1 MRYKVLATDYD
12 GTLAAH
18 GKVTESTL
26 EALRKVRLS
35 GRKLLMVTGRHLPD
49 LKSVFLRLDLFDL
62 VVAENGALLYWP
74 ATGEEQLLCDPPDPR
89 FIDLLEQKGVP
100 SSVGRGIVA
109 TWEPHQTAVLECIRD
124 LGLELHVIFNKGSVM
139 VLPSGVNKASGM
151 LAALKHLGLSPQ
163 DVVGVG
169 DAENDHAFLTE
180 CECAV
185 AVANALNTLKDRADV
200 VTRGKQGEG
209 VEELIE
215 QLLENDLARYGSK
228 TRTRGAAHVDS

>member
-1 MRYKVLATDYD
+1 MRYLALATDYD

-26 EALRKVRLS
+26 EALQQVRLS

-49 LKSVFLRLDLFDL
+49 LKSVFEQLDLFDV

-74 ATGEEQLLCDPPDPR
+74 ATRDEKLLCDPPDPR
-89 FIDLLEQKGVP
+89 FIKLLEKREVP
-100 SSVGRGIVA
+100 ITVGRGIVA
-109 TWEPHQTAVLECIRD
+109 TWEPHERAVLECIRD

-139 VLPSGVNKASGM
+139 VLPSGVNKATGL
-151 LAALKHLGLSPQ
+151 LAALKDLGLSARN
-163 DVVGVG
+163 VVGVG

-185 AVANALNTLKDRADV
+185 AVANALSTLKERADV
-200 VTRGKQGEG
+200 VTQGKQGQG
-209 VEELIE
+209 VEELIA

-228 TRTRGAAHVDS
+228 ERSRGAAHVDG

>member
-1 MRYKVLATDYD
+1 MRYLALATDYD

-18 GKVTESTL
+18 GKVNESTL
-26 EALRKVRLS
+26 QALRQVRLS

-49 LKSVFLRLDLFDL
+49 LKSVFQHLDLFDV

-74 ATGEEQLLCDPPDPR
+74 ATHDEQLLCDPSDPR
-89 FIDLLEQKGVP
+89 FIKLLEQRGVP
-100 SSVGRGIVA
+100 ITVGRGIVA
-109 TWEPHQTAVLECIRD
+109 TWEPHEQAVLECIRD

-139 VLPSGVNKASGM
+139 VLPSGVNKATG
-151 LAALKHLGLSPQ
+151 LLTALKDLGLSAHN
-163 DVVGVG
+163 VVGVG

-185 AVANALNTLKDRADV
+185 AVANALSTLKERADM
-200 VTRGKQGEG
+200 VTQGKQGQG
-209 VEELIE
+209 VEELIG

-228 TRTRGAAHVDS
+228 GRSNTAHVDG

>member
-1 MRYKVLATDYD
+1 MRYLALATDYD

-26 EALRKVRLS
+26 EALQQVRLS

-49 LKSVFLRLDLFDL
+49 LKSVFEQLDLFDV

-74 ATGEEQLLCDPPDPR
+74 ATHDEKLLCDPPDPR
-89 FIDLLEQKGVP
+89 FIKLLEEREVP
-100 SSVGRGIVA
+100 ITVGRGIVA
-109 TWEPHQTAVLECIRD
+109 TWEPHERAVLECIRD

-139 VLPSGVNKASGM
+139 VLPSGVNKATGL
-151 LAALKHLGLSPQ
+151 LAALKDLGLSARN
-163 DVVGVG
+163 VVGVG
-169 DAENDHAFLTE
+169 DAENDHAFLAE

-185 AVANALNTLKDRADV
+185 AVANALSTLKERADV
-200 VTRGKQGEG
+200 VTQGKQGQG
-209 VEELIE
+209 VEELIA

-228 TRTRGAAHVDS
+228 ERSRGTAHVDG

>member
-1 MRYKVLATDYD
+1 MRYLALATDYD

-26 EALRKVRLS
+26 QALQRVRLS

-49 LKSVFLRLDLFDL
+49 LKSVFSRLDLFDL

-74 ATGEEQLLCDPPDPR
+74 ATGDEKLLCDPPDAR
-89 FIDLLEQKGVP
+89 FIKLLEQKGVP
-100 SSVGRGIVA
+100 FTVGKGIVA
-109 TWEPHQTAVLECIRD
+109 TCEPHQIAVLDCIRD

-151 LAALKHLGLSPQ
+151 LAALKNLGLSAHS
-163 DVVGVG
+163 VVGIG

-180 CECAV
+180 CGCAV
-185 AVANALNTLKDRADV
+185 AVANALSTLKERADV
-200 VTRGKQGEG
+200 VTQGKQGQG
-209 VEELIE
+209 VEELIG
-215 QLLENDLARYGSK
+215 QLLEDDLARYSGKARS
-228 TRTRGAAHVDS
+228 RRAAHVDG